1 MKRHTLSI
9 CSALLLAAAACN
21 KSEIPGDA
29 TSPRQTPV
37 IIEATGLYDLQPAP
51 ASRATVDGD
60 WQGVQKVALKMG
72 DEVKEYTV
80 SASDADGYRSATLA
94 CTDVPFYWTNRNPI
108 TVTAWWPLDEADIT
122 RMPAVKVAEDQSQ
135 LADFQSSDFI
145 SAEEQTVEFD
155 APKLTFT
162 HRTARVVVNLT
173 AGDGIASVEGAT
185 VSLANLSTLY
195 DNPATVTACNTSG
208 NTFEAL
214 TAPQTVS
221 AGKCFI
227 RVELGGGTFDFSPK
241 NDVALAAGRRC
252 TYNLRVEATGLTL
265 EGSSIGGWNG
275 GGGES
280 GAAEDLGYTITT
292 DDNGR
297 PTYNVYNANGLL
309 AWAEAA
315 RKDMSLNCT
324 LTADI
329 TLPTVAEGE
338 SNWTPVGSSSN
349 SYTGTFEGGDHTIT
363 GLTIYLPNQDYVGLF
378 GMIGQY
384 GTVGKGTVQ
393 HLTLAGV
400 EITGN
405 YSVGGVVGYN
415 YEVTLTDC
423 SVSGNV
429 TGTGNNVGGVAG
441 ANISTL
447 TDCTFSGDVTGTGY
461 DVTGTGYNVGG
472 VVGYNSGTLTDCS
485 ATGDVTGT
493 GYSVGG
499 VVGQNSEGGS
509 LTACTFSGDVSGGN
523 YVGGVVGWNYYKA
536 TVTGCTVLG
545 DVTGTGDHV
554 GGVVGYSY
562 GAVTG
567 CYHAAGNVTGTG
579 YSVGGVAGINSG
591 TLTGCY
597 HAAGT
602 VSGNGYVGGVAGYNY
617 SGTLTAC
624 SATGDVTGTG
634 NYVGGVAGVN
644 EYGSTLTACYH
655 AAGTVSGNVYVGG
668 VAGYNWNG
676 TLTAC
681 YWSNNLD
688 AGVGRNDDGSIET
701 TKVDGTDVTWQTAQS
716 GMNEAIE
723 TWNDGNPD
731 NPCNWRYDETDAAT
745 PPVLIPAN

>member
-1 MKRHTLSI
+1 MHNT
-9 CSALLLAAAACN
+9 A
-21 KSEIPGDA
+21 
-29 TSPRQTPV
+29 
-37 IIEATGLYDLQPAP
+37 
-51 ASRATVDGD
+51 D
-60 WQGVQKVALKMG
+60 WLEG
-72 DEVKEYTV
+72 KEYT
-80 SASDADGYRSATLA
+80 Y
-94 CTDVPFYWTNRNPI
+94 
-108 TVTAWWPLDEADIT
+108 
-122 RMPAVKVAEDQSQ
+122 
-135 LADFQSSDFI
+135 
-145 SAEEQTVEFD
+145 
-155 APKLTFT
+155 
-162 HRTARVVVNLT
+162 
-173 AGDGIASVEGAT
+173 T
-185 VSLANLSTLY
+185 VSLA
-195 DNPATVTACNTSG
+195 
-208 NTFEAL
+208 
-214 TAPQTVS
+214 
-221 AGKCFI
+221 
-227 RVELGGGTFDFSPK
+227 
-241 NDVALAAGRRC
+241 AA
-252 TYNLRVEATGLTL
+252 
-265 EGSSIGGWNG
+265 
-275 GGGES
+275 
-280 GAAEDLGYTITT
+280 DPGYTY
-292 DDNGR
+292 DDATH
-297 PTYNVYNANGLL
+297 TYIVYNADGLQ
-309 AWAEAA
+309 AWGEAA
-315 RKDMSLNCT
+315 REDLTLNCT
-324 LTADI
+324 LIADI
-329 TLPTVAEGE
+329 TLPEVAEKE
-338 SNWTPVGSSSN
+338 SNWTPVGN
-349 SYTGTFEGGDHTIT
+349 DDNYYIGTFEGGDHTIT
-363 GLTIYLPNQDYVGLF
+363 GLTIYLPDQIGVGLF
-378 GMIGQY
+378 GWIGQY
-384 GTVGKGTVQ
+384 GTAVTVQ

-415 YEVTLTDC
+415 YKGTLTDC

-562 GAVTG
+562 GTVTG

-591 TLTGCY
+591 TLTG
-597 HAAGT
+597 
-602 VSGNGYVGGVAGYNY
+602 
-617 SGTLTAC
+617 
-624 SATGDVTGTG
+624 
-634 NYVGGVAGVN
+634 
-644 EYGSTLTACYH
+644 CYH